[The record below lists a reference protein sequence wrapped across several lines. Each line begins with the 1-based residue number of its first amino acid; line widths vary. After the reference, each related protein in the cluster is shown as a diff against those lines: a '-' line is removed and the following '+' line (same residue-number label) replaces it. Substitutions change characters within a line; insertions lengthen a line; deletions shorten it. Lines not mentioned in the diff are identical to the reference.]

1 MTPVLI
7 VLNAGS
13 SSLKFQVFD
22 VLDGAEPRLVWKGLY
37 EGLGET
43 AHFLVKD
50 TGGSVLDEMTW
61 SSDDRFG
68 HEEALMH
75 LVSWLSQ
82 FREERKPVAIG
93 HRVVH
98 GGAAFSSPVL
108 VDESVLQSLEALVPL
123 APLHQPHNLE
133 PIRIVRRR
141 LPGMPQVACF
151 DTAFHQS
158 QSDIATL
165 FALPRE
171 MRERGVRRY
180 GFHGLSYDYIAS
192 VLKHYDPRLAEGR
205 VIVAHLG
212 NGASLCALQGG
223 VSIAT
228 TMGFS
233 ALDGLPMGTRCGAI
247 DAGVVFFML
256 REMKLSPEAAERML
270 YTKSGFLGV
279 SGLSNDM
286 RVLRANAAEN
296 ADSRRAIDLFV
307 YRILRE
313 IGSLVAAL
321 GGIDGLIFT
330 AGIGE
335 NDAATRAEVAS
346 GLAWAGLTLDERA
359 NSTGGPRISTGS
371 GPEVWVIP
379 TNEELVIARQ
389 TRSALVAAQTR
400 LAS

>member
-1 MTPVLI
+1 MIPVLI

-133 PIRIVRRR
+133 PIR
-141 LPGMPQVACF
+141 
-151 DTAFHQS
+151 
-158 QSDIATL
+158 
-165 FALPRE
+165 
-171 MRERGVRRY
+171 
-180 GFHGLSYDYIAS
+180 
-192 VLKHYDPRLAEGR
+192 
-205 VIVAHLG
+205 
-212 NGASLCALQGG
+212 
-223 VSIAT
+223 
-228 TMGFS
+228 
-233 ALDGLPMGTRCGAI
+233 
-247 DAGVVFFML
+247 
-256 REMKLSPEAAERML
+256 
-270 YTKSGFLGV
+270 
-279 SGLSNDM
+279 
-286 RVLRANAAEN
+286 
-296 ADSRRAIDLFV
+296 
-307 YRILRE
+307 
-313 IGSLVAAL
+313 
-321 GGIDGLIFT
+321 
-330 AGIGE
+330 
-335 NDAATRAEVAS
+335 
-346 GLAWAGLTLDERA
+346 
-359 NSTGGPRISTGS
+359 
-371 GPEVWVIP
+371 
-379 TNEELVIARQ
+379 
-389 TRSALVAAQTR
+389 
-400 LAS
+400 